1 MNILKKGNKIRGSKE
16 HEKNNRKGRPLVQK
30 NPTKKNS
37 KQKFKKKKPQ
47 KKSGIRH
54 RKLNGKRKI
63 KKQRRL
69 KVSRFKYMPRIL
81 SLNDPVDGDTNYD
94 DVSPIASHRVTGAP
108 ATQQDQDVPEVVTAP
123 APAPHSA
130 APPCAPAP
138 YAFAPA
144 ANARLSPLIE
154 QTTPYSTLGA
164 GPSRSGPII
173 STPETPLLAR
183 RQLEQH
189 HNARQNL
196 FNSIDST
203 SDSDNQGGH
212 PPPPL
217 ISNKTRRWRGG

>member
-144 ANARLSPLIE
+144 ANARVLPIIE

-164 GPSRSGPII
+164 SPSRSGPIR

-196 FNSIDST
+196 SNSIVSN
-203 SDSDNQGGH
+203 SDSDNLGGH
-212 PPPPL
+212 LPPSL
-217 ISNKTRRWRGG
+217 ISNNTRR

>member
-81 SLNDPVDGDTNYD
+81 NLNDPVDGDTNYD
-94 DVSPIASHRVTGAP
+94 DVSPIASQRVTGAP
-108 ATQQDQDVPEVVTAP
+108 ATEQDQDVPEVVTAP
-123 APAPHSA
+123 APAPYSA
-130 APPCAPAP
+130 DPPCAPVP

-144 ANARLSPLIE
+144 ANARLSTIIE
-154 QTTPYSTLGA
+154 QTTS
-164 GPSRSGPII
+164 GPSRSSPII

-196 FNSIDST
+196 FNSIDGT

-217 ISNKTRRWRGG
+217 ISNNNRR